1 MVKFRAEEGLDYGG
15 VARYEFDTKLKA
27 EHEIKTG
34 PVLFLKTSIVNDSSE
49 NIIQQK
55 NTSL

>member
-27 EHEIKTG
+27 EHEIK
-34 PVLFLKTSIVNDSSE
+34 ISSLDVYCE
-49 NIIQQK
+49 
-55 NTSL
+55 